1 MDNPK
6 LSCDTFGLSLIGKQ
20 LGNLVKI
27 LPQLIY
33 IIDLEQRKLVYIND
47 RITDM
52 LGYTKQDIEQMGN
65 TLGPIMVH
73 ANMTAFSAEIS
84 QRFEGLKIGDSL
96 EFTMAFRHKN
106 GEIRT
111 LKNTAT
117 LLQQNEEIKNRY
129 ILLLAEDITDKVA
142 VDLSEVEIYK
152 RELERQVAALNRSN
166 QELEQ
171 FAYVASH
178 DLQEPLRKIKAF
190 GERLEKKYKDVVG
203 DEGRFFID
211 RMINAAQRMN
221 KLIDD
226 LLTYS
231 RASREF
237 ETPKQVALNDV
248 VKNVIDDLEI
258 KIQNEN
264 AQIIVEN
271 LPVIEAQAVQMQQLF
286 QNLIENA
293 LKFRKPELSPVV
305 HITAEKVSK
314 TDFDKILLL
323 NPLLEYFQFTVSDN
337 GIGFDSKYADQIFA
351 IFQRLHGRTEYE
363 GTGLGLAICRKI
375 VETHNGY
382 IMAKGEEGV
391 GATFIFYLP
400 TTKNK

>member
-1 MDNPK
+1 MDNSK
-6 LSCDTFGLSLIGKQ
+6 LSSNTLGLSLIGKQ
-20 LGNLVKI
+20 IESLVRI

-33 IIDLEQRKLVYIND
+33 ILDLKQRKLVYISD
-47 RITDM
+47 RITDI
-52 LGYTKQDIEQMGN
+52 LGYTRQDIEQMGN

-73 ANMTAFSAEIS
+73 ANMAAFSAEIS
-84 QRFEGLKIGDSL
+84 ERFEGLKMDDNL

-106 GEIRT
+106 GEVRT

-117 LLQQNEEIKNRY
+117 SLQQSTDNLNNY
-129 ILLLAEDITDKVA
+129 IMLLAEDITDKVA

-203 DEGRFFID
+203 DEGGFFID

-221 KLIDD
+221 TLIDD

-231 RASREF
+231 RASREV
-237 ETPKQVALNDV
+237 EMPKQIALNEV

-264 AQIIVEN
+264 AQITVEN
-271 LPVIEAQAVQMQQLF
+271 LPIIEAQAVQMQQLF

-293 LKFRKPELSPVV
+293 LKFRKPALSPVV
-305 HITAEKVSK
+305 HIAAQKVPKSEYA
-314 TDFDKILLL
+314 KIPQL
-323 NPLLEYFQFTVSDN
+323 NPLLEYFQFTISDN

-382 IMAKGEEGV
+382 IMAKSEEGI

>member
-1 MDNPK
+1 MDNSK
-6 LSCDTFGLSLIGKQ
+6 LGTLGLSLIGKQ
-20 LGNLVKI
+20 IESLVKI
-27 LPQLIY
+27 LPQLVY
-33 IIDLEQRKLVYIND
+33 VLDLNQRKLVFISD
-47 RITDM
+47 RITDI
-52 LGYTKQDIEQMGN
+52 LGYSRDDIEQMGN

-73 ANMTAFSAEIS
+73 ANMAAFSADIS
-84 QRFEGLKIGDSL
+84 ERFEALKIDDNL

-111 LKNTAT
+111 LKNTVA
-117 LLQQNEEIKNRY
+117 LLQQSTELQNKY
-129 ILLLAEDITDKVA
+129 IMLLAEDITDKVA

-152 RELERQVAALNRSN
+152 RELERRVAALNRSN

-203 DEGRFFID
+203 DEGKFFID

-221 KLIDD
+221 TLIDD

-231 RASREF
+231 RASRKI
-237 ETPKQVALNDV
+237 ETPKPVALNDI

-264 AQIIVEN
+264 AQITIGK
-271 LPVIEAQAVQMQQLF
+271 LPIIEAQAVQMQQLF

-293 LKFRKPELSPVV
+293 LKFRKPETYPVV
-305 HITAEKVSK
+305 NVTAEKVLKENYSN
-314 TDFDKILLL
+314 IPQL
-323 NPLLEYFQFTVSDN
+323 NPLLEYFQFTVNDN
-337 GIGFDSKYADQIFA
+337 GIGFEPKYADQIFA

-375 VETHNGY
+375 VESHNGY
-382 IMAKGEEGV
+382 IMAKSEEGI

-400 TTKNK
+400 AIENK